1 MMNNFT
7 VEERV
12 FLRSL
17 KVENR
22 LDILNIISEM
32 EAVDSFSR
40 EFLDDLSDKL
50 IRNNNEFI
58 K

>member
-1 MMNNFT
+1 MNNFT
-7 VEERV
+7 IEERV

-17 KVENR
+17 KIENR
-22 LDILNIISEM
+22 LEILSIINEM
-32 EAVDSFSR
+32 ESVDSFSR

-50 IRNNNEFI
+50 IKNSNEFI

>member
-1 MMNNFT
+1 MDNFT
-7 VEERV
+7 IEERV

-17 KVENR
+17 KIENR
-22 LDILNIISEM
+22 LEILSIINEM
-32 EAVDSFSR
+32 ESVDSFSR

-50 IRNNNEFI
+50 IKNSNEFI